1 MSSSIADQAG
11 IMPVAG
17 KRLNPAEL
25 KIDLFCRGLLI
36 DGTCRIKEEGRPVCC
51 HPGDFASGLELILPG
66 EIKELWVNVPI
77 REKFVEDSPYH
88 LRRRQGAY
96 RLFDERHD
104 LNYSVKL
111 APKPEWYDLQTA
123 RGTPMSRIGML
134 QGTFLAI
141 DFGEPDRF
149 WFRGRTPDPS
159 SGGKAAEP
167 ASFPAKSVEDVVET
181 AAAAQKKSRITF
193 ALLRGGS
200 LGAGGLAGIFPYVQ
214 ALKQEVGILVGVQF
228 PPEEDLSVYERARSL
243 GVDHFSFWFECFN
256 QNHLDRFAPAAAANH
271 RRERSM
277 RALEYCARIMG
288 KGRVSGELIAG
299 IEPVEDTLRSIEY
312 FVGVGALP
320 LISIFRPL
328 RGTEMENLAPP
339 DYAEMLRVFRHVY
352 QSCRAHNLP
361 LGIAPNIRLS
371 ALPHP
376 EDTLYLEP
384 DLQEG
389 RAYQRWIFTLQQMMR
404 PYFLRRM
411 RKRTPP
417 QA

>member
-1 MSSSIADQAG
+1 MSSSIADQT
-11 IMPVAG
+11 G
-17 KRLNPAEL
+17 KRLNPVEL
-25 KIDLFCRGLLI
+25 KIDLLCRGLII

-51 HPGDFASGLELILPG
+51 YPGDFASGLELILPG
-66 EIKELWVNVPI
+66 EIRELWVNVPI
-77 REKFVEDSPYH
+77 CERFVEDSPYH

-96 RLFDERHD
+96 HLFDERCD
-104 LNYSVKL
+104 LSYSVKL
-111 APKPEWYDLQTA
+111 APKPDWYGLQTA
-123 RGTPMSRIGML
+123 RGTPMSQIGVL

-149 WFRGRTPDPS
+149 WFSGPAPDSS
-159 SGGKAAEP
+159 SGGS
-167 ASFPAKSVEDVVET
+167 ASASASSPAKNIEDIVET
-181 AAAAQKKSRITF
+181 AAAAQKRSGITF
-193 ALLRGGS
+193 ALLRGESPGT
-200 LGAGGLAGIFPYVQ
+200 GGLASILPYVQ
-214 ALKQEVGILVGVQF
+214 ALKREVGVLVGVQC
-228 PPEEDLSVYERARSL
+228 PPEDDLSMYQHGCSL
-243 GVDHFSFWFECFN
+243 GIDHLSFWFES
-256 QNHLDRFAPAAAANH
+256 LDANH
-271 RRERSM
+271 VGQYARGAEAGSRRERCM
-277 RALEYCARIMG
+277 RALEYSARILG

-299 IEPVEDTLRSIEY
+299 LEPVENTLRSIEY

-339 DYAEMLRVFRHVY
+339 DYADMLRVFRHVY
-352 QSCRAHNLP
+352 QTCRAHNLP
-361 LGIAPNIRLS
+361 IGIAPNIRLS

-389 RAYQRWIFTLQQMMR
+389 RAYQRWIFTMQQMMR

-411 RKRTPP
+411 RKHSPP